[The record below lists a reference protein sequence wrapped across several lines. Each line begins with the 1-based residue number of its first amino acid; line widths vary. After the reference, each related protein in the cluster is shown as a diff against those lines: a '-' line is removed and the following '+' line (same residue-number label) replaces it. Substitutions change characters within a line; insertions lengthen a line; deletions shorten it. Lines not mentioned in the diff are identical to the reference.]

1 MCWAVNDL
9 FGWRAERGKIRRESI
24 NLILIDC
31 IRREKNINRQYRNTE
46 FGWDEKGKLQASTH
60 RNFQKLILNISNEFF
75 PRGKERKRQG
85 KSTKSSSLN
94 THTSAIF
101 PMIAF

>member
-9 FGWRAERGKIRRESI
+9 FERRAERGKIRRESI

-46 FGWDEKGKLQASTH
+46 FGWVGIGKLRASTH
-60 RNFQKLILNISNEFF
+60 RNFQKLILNISNKF
-75 PRGKERKRQG
+75 PEERRESDREKAR
-85 KSTKSSSLN
+85 N
-94 THTSAIF
+94 HH
-101 PMIAF
+101 P